1 MHAHTQKVTLQ
12 CWGSILPCGSPLSTI
27 SDHGGLMRRYSDSFT
42 SAMPSDLKTEGSQF
56 DRYLH
61 GLL

>member
-1 MHAHTQKVTLQ
+1 
-12 CWGSILPCGSPLSTI
+12 
-27 SDHGGLMRRYSDSFT
+27 MRRYSDSFT

-61 GLL
+61 GLLWFAYVSLHGYVF